1 MCTVYVLLCFSASC
15 RRSTEQD
22 FDDVHSRLRRG
33 DIIGITG
40 NPGLTSHTV
49 YTALFIYQYIYARHT
64 SSITCSYV
72 ACSVAEFCV
81 ILLLLKCH

>member
-1 MCTVYVLLCFSASC
+1 MCTVCALCFSASC

-40 NPGLTSHTV
+40 NPGLPSHTV
-49 YTALFIYQYIYARHT
+49 YTAKALFIYQYILDTHPQ
-64 SSITCSYV
+64 
-72 ACSVAEFCV
+72 
-81 ILLLLKCH
+81 